1 MNGIWCGCGREA
13 WNIHLWNEQPQKPP
27 KFDILWFF
35 SPQKSACSE
44 FCAQTSEFFKEHLD
58 FSGYKRGEMTLVAFW
73 FLFSTLVCF
82 PLGKR
87 RLKAPRISLV
97 PKLFYSF
104 LFIEPS
110 KQSWLIDWCAKGK
123 SHCPLYNFI
132 SKCSN
137 QNPRM
142 MSREKGVLFHSQTSC
157 QSLVQRAKDLSP
169 FPPFSAQV
177 PVVPEKLTFKEYF
190 LDFKFT
196 TFDIQVPSD
205 FQERL

>member
-13 WNIHLWNEQPQKPP
+13 GNIHLRNEQPPKPP

-58 FSGYKRGEMTLVAFW
+58 FSGYRRGEMALIAFW
-73 FLFSTLVCF
+73 FLISTLVCF

-87 RLKAPRISLV
+87 RLKAPRIPLV

-104 LFIEPS
+104 LFIDPS
-110 KQSWLIDWCAKGK
+110 KQSWLIEWCVKGK
-123 SHCPLYNFI
+123 NHCPLYNFI

-142 MSREKGVLFHSQTSC
+142 MPGKRGFCCISFFFFLVFYFLNFKIFNSYMHSQTWTP
-157 QSLVQRAKDLSP
+157 LPPPSP
-169 FPPFSAQV
+169 
-177 PVVPEKLTFKEYF
+177 
-190 LDFKFT
+190 
-196 TFDIQVPSD
+196 
-205 FQERL
+205 